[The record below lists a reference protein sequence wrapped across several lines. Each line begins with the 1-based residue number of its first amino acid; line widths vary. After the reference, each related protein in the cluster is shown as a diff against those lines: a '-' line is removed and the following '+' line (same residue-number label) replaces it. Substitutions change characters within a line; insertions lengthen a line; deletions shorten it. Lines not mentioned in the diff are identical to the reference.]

1 LVPIE
6 LYDLSKDSIE
16 KNNVVDERS
25 QIASRLVR
33 LINDIYIKAKERKSE
48 KADIDKN
55 LLEQLKALGY
65 LR

>member
-1 LVPIE
+1 
-6 LYDLSKDSIE
+6 LSKNSIE
-16 KNNVVDERS
+16 KNNIVDERS

-33 LINDIYIKAKERKSE
+33 LINDIYSKVKERKSE
-48 KADIDKN
+48 KADIDKD